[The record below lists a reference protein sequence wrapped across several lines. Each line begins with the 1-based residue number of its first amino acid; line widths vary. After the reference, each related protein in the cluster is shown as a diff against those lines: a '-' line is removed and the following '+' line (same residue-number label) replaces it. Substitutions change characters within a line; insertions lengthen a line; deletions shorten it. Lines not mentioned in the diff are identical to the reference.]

1 VSEYVNRLAQNL
13 ARNSDAK
20 FPLTTQVI
28 QDPSINALSLPG
40 GFFFVNT
47 GLILAA
53 DTEAELA
60 GGMAHE
66 IAHIAA
72 RHATR
77 TATRGEI
84 AQLATVPL
92 IFMGG
97 WPGYGARQAASVL
110 IPIQFL
116 QFSRAFEAEA
126 DMLGLEYLYK
136 SGYDPEAMIDMFEK
150 IQAIQTKQPGRVAKM
165 FSTHPAT
172 GDRIIK
178 AQQNIQELLKAQP
191 QYVISTSEFDRV
203 KARLL
208 ALENRRKNQPYDP
221 NRPVLRRP
229 ADKLAETV
237 KYPASANRRIA

>member
-1 VSEYVNRLAQNL
+1 M
-13 ARNSDAK
+13 
-20 FPLTTQVI
+20 
-28 QDPSINALSLPG
+28 
-40 GFFFVNT
+40 NT

-97 WPGYGARQAASVL
+97 WPGYGASQAANVL

-116 QFSRAFEAEA
+116 QFSRAFESEA
-126 DMLGLEYLYK
+126 DLLGIEYLYK
-136 SGYDPEAMIDMFEK
+136 SGYDPAAMVDMFEK
-150 IQAIQTKQPGRVAKM
+150 IQALEPNNQGWWQRFFRRIRPL
-165 FSTHPAT
+165 AT
-172 GDRIIK
+172 GWCR
-178 AQQNIQELLKAQP
+178 
-191 QYVISTSEFDRV
+191 
-203 KARLL
+203 
-208 ALENRRKNQPYDP
+208 RRKTF
-221 NRPVLRRP
+221 R
-229 ADKLAETV
+229 
-237 KYPASANRRIA
+237 SC